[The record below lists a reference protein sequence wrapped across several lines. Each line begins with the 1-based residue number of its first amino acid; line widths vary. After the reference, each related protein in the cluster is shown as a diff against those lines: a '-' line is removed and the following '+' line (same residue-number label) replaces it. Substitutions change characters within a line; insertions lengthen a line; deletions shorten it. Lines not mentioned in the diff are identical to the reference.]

1 MSGVYNYNPMLESL
15 NDAQKALILGMQA
28 NLWCEYIPS
37 RERIQ
42 YMIMP
47 RMMALAE
54 LAWSDL
60 LQAGM
65 DLKKDW

>member
-1 MSGVYNYNPMLESL
+1 MSPNTNFYFDYQQDKNSLPGVYNFNPMLESL

-37 RERIQ
+37 FERAQ

-47 RMMALAE
+47 RMMALSE
-54 LAWSDL
+54 
-60 LQAGM
+60 
-65 DLKKDW
+65 